1 MYIVCNGGVMPLLQV
16 RNIPSDIYEQIKF
29 EAKCQHRTIAQQ
41 TIVLI
46 KDGLEKEVSNKERR
60 LKALERSRNRFV
72 PEEAKDFDVVKAIRE
87 DRNR

>member
-1 MYIVCNGGVMPLLQV
+1 MYNVCNGGTMPLLQV
-16 RNIPSDIYEQIKF
+16 RDFPADIYEQIKF
-29 EAKCQHRTIAQQ
+29 IAKCQHRTIAQQ

-46 KDGLEKEVSNKERR
+46 KDGLEKEIPNKERR

-72 PEEAKDFDVVKAIRE
+72 PEEAKDFDFVKAVRE